1 MIFKYTAL
9 VAYIGVTVSL
19 GIATFLSPSVYG
31 SLWFFFLWGLFAVVL
46 IAAMV
51 LSKMWRNGGAFLLHM
66 SFVAMLGG
74 GLCTW
79 LTRENGR
86 MRIAPGKEVTTFVSE
101 EGVSHKLPMPIALE
115 RFEIVY
121 YPGGEVP
128 RDYVS
133 SLLMDGWKRD
143 TVSMNRIVNVD
154 GYRLC
159 QASYGS
165 DGSTV
170 LSVNHDPYGIPLS
183 YAGYVLFAI
192 GGCWLLV
199 VRRGRFRSL
208 LRTLV
213 MLPLFVVPALSAD
226 ASSHIPSFTKIAGV
240 PKATADSLRHRQVV
254 YGGRIVTFNTL
265 ARDVVTKLYGN
276 PRFRGLTPEQT
287 VLSFRLFPDVWKDQP
302 VIRIKDRVL
311 RESIG
316 VEGEYASFSD
326 LFDSVG
332 NYRVSAL
339 YFNLG
344 ERQHR
349 AIEELDEK
357 AGIILTLLSGDL
369 IVEAPETSLS
379 ESRVKLELFYNFLP
393 LGTLIFILLF
403 SSFILSAAGLIV
415 KRYGEGIHKL
425 SVGILCLAWLVSM
438 ANFILQWILSE
449 RFPVANTYET
459 LQFVV
464 LVIEMLSL
472 LVARRGA
479 VLFSLAVLGSGAL
492 ALVAHLM
499 EMNPVVT
506 PLMPVLHSPWL
517 SLHVSLVMTSYALLG
532 FTFMIALAAVIT
544 GDTEGKYYRLSL
556 AMLYPGT
563 WLLGLGIF
571 SGAVWANVSWG
582 QYWSWDPKETWAL
595 ITLLV
600 YALPLHRGF
609 LRSPR
614 AYHVYMLFAIL
625 SIAMTYF
632 GVNYMNSLHA
642 YSN

>member
-1 MIFKYTAL
+1 MVFKYTAL
-9 VAYIGVTVSL
+9 TAYIGVAVSL

-46 IAAMV
+46 IAAIV
-51 LSKMWRNGGAFLLHM
+51 LSKMWRNGGAFLLHL
-66 SFVAMLGG
+66 SFLAMLGG
-74 GLCTW
+74 GLLTW
-79 LTRENGR
+79 LTQEEGR
-86 MRIAPGKEVTTFVSE
+86 VKITPGEEVSTFVSE
-101 EGVSHKLPMPIALE
+101 EGISFKLPCSISLE
-115 RFEIVY
+115 KFEIVY

-133 SLLMDGWKRD
+133 RLRIDGGRLE
-143 TVSMNRIVNVD
+143 TVSMNQIVDLD

-159 QASYGS
+159 QASYGN

-192 GGCWLLV
+192 GGGWLLV
-199 VRRGRFRSL
+199 ARRGRFRAL

-213 MLPLFVVPALSAD
+213 VLPLLALSVLPAD
-226 ASSHIPSFTKIAGV
+226 AAPKESFLKIAGV
-240 PKATADSLRHRQVV
+240 PKSTADSLRRQQVV

-265 ARDVVTKLYGN
+265 SRDAVTKLYGK
-276 PRFRGLTPEQT
+276 PYFRGLTPEQT
-287 VLSFRLFPDVWKDQP
+287 VLSFRLFPEVWKDQP
-302 VIRIKDRVL
+302 LIGIKDKAL
-311 RESIG
+311 RESLG
-316 VEGEYASFSD
+316 VKGGYASFSD

-339 YFNLG
+339 YFKL
-344 ERQHR
+344 EDSHHR

-357 AGIILTLLSGDL
+357 AGIILTLLSGKL
-369 IVEAPETSLS
+369 IVAAPDTPLS
-379 ESRVKLELFYNFLP
+379 ERRVTLELLYNSLP

-403 SSFILSAAGLIV
+403 SAFILSGAGLIV
-415 KRYGEGIHKL
+415 RRYEKGIHKI
-425 SVGILCLAWLVSM
+425 SVVVVWLALAASV
-438 ANFILQWILSE
+438 ANFVMQWILSE

-464 LVIEMLSL
+464 LVMEMISL
-472 LVARRGA
+472 LVSRRGGM
-479 VLFSLAVLGSGAL
+479 LFSLSVLGSGAL

-532 FTFMIALAAVIT
+532 FTFVIALAAIIA
-544 GDTEGKYYRLSL
+544 GDKDGKYHRLSL

-595 ITLLV
+595 ITLFV
-600 YALPLHRGF
+600 YALPLHRSFFRGP
-609 LRSPR
+609 RSFHI
-614 AYHVYMLFAIL
+614 YLLFAIL

-642 YSN
+642 YGN

>member
-9 VAYIGVTVSL
+9 TAYIGVTVSL

-46 IAAMV
+46 VAAMV
-51 LSKMWRNGGAFLLHM
+51 MSKMWRNGGAFLLHL
-66 SFVAMLGG
+66 SFLAMLGG
-74 GLCTW
+74 GLLTW
-79 LTRENGR
+79 FTQENGR
-86 MRIAPGKEVTTFVSE
+86 VKIAPGKEATTFVSE
-101 EGVSHKLPMPIALE
+101 EGLLYRLPVPIALE

-133 SLLMDGWKRD
+133 ALLMDGGRRD
-143 TVSMNRIVNVD
+143 TVSMNRVVD
-154 GYRLC
+154 IEGYRLC
-159 QASYGS
+159 QASYGN

-183 YAGYVLFAI
+183 YAGYVLFTI

-199 VRRGRFRSL
+199 ARRGRFRSL
-208 LRTLV
+208 LRALV
-213 MLPLFVVPALSAD
+213 VLPLLVVSVLPAD
-226 ASSHIPSFTKIAGV
+226 AAPKESFPKTAGV
-240 PKATADSLRHRQVV
+240 PKSTADSLRRQQVV
-254 YGGRIVTFNTL
+254 YGGRVVTFNTL

-276 PRFRGLTPEQT
+276 PQFRGLTPEQT

-302 VIRIKDRVL
+302 LIGIKDKAL
-311 RESIG
+311 REALG
-316 VEGEYASFSD
+316 VKGEYASFSD

-332 NYRVSAL
+332 NYRVPAL
-339 YFNLG
+339 YFKLG

-357 AGIILTLLSGDL
+357 AGIILTLLSGKL
-369 IVEAPETSLS
+369 IVAAPDTPLS
-379 ESRVKLELFYNFLP
+379 ESRVSLELLYNSLP

-403 SSFILSAAGLIV
+403 SVFILSAGGLLV
-415 KRYGEGIHKL
+415 RRYKEGMHKI
-425 SVGILCLAWLVSM
+425 SVGVLWLALIASV
-438 ANFILQWILSE
+438 ANFAIQWILSE

-459 LQFVV
+459 LQFAV
-464 LVIEMLSL
+464 LVIEVLSL
-472 LVARRGA
+472 LVARREG
-479 VLFSLAVLGSGAL
+479 VLFPLAVLGSGAL

-595 ITLLV
+595 ITLFV
-600 YALPLHRGF
+600 YALPLHRSF

-614 AYHVYMLFAIL
+614 SFHIYILFAIL

-642 YSN
+642 YGN

>member
-9 VAYIGVTVSL
+9 TAYIGVTVSL
-19 GIATFLSPSVYG
+19 GVATFLSSSVYG

-46 IAAMV
+46 IVAMIM
-51 LSKMWRNGGAFLLHM
+51 SKMWRNGGAFLLHL
-66 SFVAMLGG
+66 SFIAMLGG
-74 GLCTW
+74 GLLTW
-79 LTRENGR
+79 LTQEKGRVKIEPRE
-86 MRIAPGKEVTTFVSE
+86 KVSTFISE
-101 EGVSHKLPMPIALE
+101 EGVSFNLPYPISLE
-115 RFEIVY
+115 KFEILY

-133 SLLMDGWKRD
+133 RLRIDDGRLE
-143 TVSMNRIVNVD
+143 TVSMNRIVD
-154 GYRLC
+154 LEGYRLC

-183 YAGYVLFAI
+183 YAGYVLFAL
-192 GGCWLLV
+192 GGGWLLV
-199 VRRGRFRSL
+199 ARRGRFRTL

-213 MLPLFVVPALSAD
+213 VVPLLLASALPA
-226 ASSHIPSFTKIAGV
+226 AAAPQESFSKIAGV
-240 PKATADSLRHRQVV
+240 PKSTADSLRRQQVV
-254 YGGRIVTFNTL
+254 YGGSIVTFNTL
-265 ARDVVTKLYGN
+265 ARDVVTKLYGK

-287 VLSFRLFPDVWKDQP
+287 VLSFRLFPDEWKNQP
-302 VIRIKDRVL
+302 LIRIKDKIL

-316 VEGEYASFSD
+316 VKGEYASFSD

-332 NYRVSAL
+332 NYRISVL
-339 YFNLG
+339 YYNLG
-344 ERQHR
+344 DRHHR
-349 AIEELDEK
+349 AVEDLDEK
-357 AGIILTLLSGDL
+357 AGIILTLLSGEL
-369 IVEAPETSLS
+369 IVAAPEDSLS
-379 ESRVKLELFYNFLP
+379 DSRVNLELLYNSLP
-393 LGTLIFILLF
+393 LGTMIFALLF
-403 SSFILSAAGLIV
+403 SAFVLSAIALVVRG
-415 KRYGEGIHKL
+415 YGKWI
-425 SVGILCLAWLVSM
+425 SMIPVGILCLALVASV
-438 ANFILQWILSE
+438 ANFIMQWILSD

-464 LVIEMLSL
+464 LVLEVLSL
-472 LVARRGA
+472 LVARRGGM
-479 VLFSLAVLGSGAL
+479 LFSLSVLGSGSL
-492 ALVAHLM
+492 ALVAHLI

-532 FTFMIALAAVIT
+532 FTFVTSLTAMVM
-544 GDTEGKYYRLSL
+544 GDKDGKYHRLSL
-556 AMLYPGT
+556 TLLYPGT

-595 ITLLV
+595 ITLFV
-600 YALPLHRGF
+600 YALPLHRSF

-614 AYHVYMLFAIL
+614 AFHIYLLFAIL

-642 YSN
+642 YGN

>member
-1 MIFKYTAL
+1 MIFRYTAL
-9 VAYIGVTVSL
+9 TAYIGVTVSL
-19 GIATFLSPSVYG
+19 GIATFLSPTVYG

-46 IAAMV
+46 VAAMA
-51 LSKMWRNGGAFLLHM
+51 LSKMWRNGGAFLLHL
-66 SFVAMLGG
+66 SFIAMLGG

-86 MRIAPGKEVTTFVSE
+86 MKIAPGKEVTSFVSE
-101 EGVSHKLPMPIALE
+101 EGVSHKLPVPIALE

-133 SLLMDGWKRD
+133 ALLMDGLRRD
-143 TVSMNRIVNVD
+143 TVSMNRIVD
-154 GYRLC
+154 IEGYRLC

-199 VRRGRFRSL
+199 ARRGRFRSL
-208 LRTLV
+208 LRAIV
-213 MLPLFVVPALSAD
+213 FLPLLAVSSLSAD
-226 ASSHIPSFTKIAGV
+226 ASSHMASFPKVAGV
-240 PKATADSLRHRQVV
+240 PKATADSLRRQQVV
-254 YGGRIVTFNTL
+254 YGGRVVTFNTL

-339 YFNLG
+339 YFKLG

-357 AGIILTLLSGDL
+357 AGIILTLLSGEL
-369 IVEAPETSLS
+369 IVAAPDSPLS
-379 ESRVKLELFYNFLP
+379 GSRVNLELLYNSLP
-393 LGTLIFILLF
+393 FGTLIFILLF
-403 SSFILSAAGLIV
+403 SAFILSAAGLIV
-415 KRYGEGIHKL
+415 RRYKEGLHKI
-425 SVGILCLAWLVSM
+425 SVGVLWLALIASV
-438 ANFILQWILSE
+438 ANFAMQWILSE
-449 RFPVANTYET
+449 RFPMANTYET
-459 LQFVV
+459 LQFAV
-464 LVIEMLSL
+464 LVIEVLSL
-472 LVARRGA
+472 LVARRGG
-479 VLFSLAVLGSGAL
+479 VLFPLAVLGSGAL

-544 GDTEGKYYRLSL
+544 GDTDGKYHRLSL

-600 YALPLHRGF
+600 YALPLHRGL
-609 LRSPR
+609 LRTPR
-614 AYHVYMLFAIL
+614 AYHIYLLFAIL